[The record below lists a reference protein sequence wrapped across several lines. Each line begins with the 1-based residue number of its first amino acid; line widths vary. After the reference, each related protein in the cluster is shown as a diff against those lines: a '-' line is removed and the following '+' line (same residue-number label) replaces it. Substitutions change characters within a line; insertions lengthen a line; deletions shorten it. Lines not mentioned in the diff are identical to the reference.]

1 MKVLLVN
8 GSPKEKGCTYTAL
21 SEIAETL
28 KKYQIESE
36 IFHIGKGA
44 QQGCTGCNKCGHAGA
59 CVLGG
64 DTYTQLIE
72 KMEAADGIIIGSPV
86 YYAGPTGTIC
96 ALLDRVFYSSGG
108 KFKHKPAASIVV
120 CRRGGASSAFDRLNK
135 YFTISEMPVVSS
147 QYWNCV
153 HGHTPDD
160 IRKDLE
166 GLQIMR
172 TLGKNMAWLLKCI
185 NTGVQ
190 PPEAEKRVSTS
201 FPDGL

>member
-21 SEIAETL
+21 CEIAETL
-28 KKYQIESE
+28 KKQNIKPE
-36 IFHIGKGA
+36 IFQIGKDA
-44 QQGCTGCNKCGHAGA
+44 QQGCTGCNKCHDAGS

-64 DTYTQLIE
+64 EIYKELSA

-86 YYAGPTGTIC
+86 YYAGPTGSIC

-108 KFKHKPAASIVV
+108 KFKHKPAAAIVI

-160 IRKDLE
+160 IRRDLE

-185 NTGVQ
+185 NTGEL
-190 PPEAEKRVSTS
+190 PPEPEKRVWTS